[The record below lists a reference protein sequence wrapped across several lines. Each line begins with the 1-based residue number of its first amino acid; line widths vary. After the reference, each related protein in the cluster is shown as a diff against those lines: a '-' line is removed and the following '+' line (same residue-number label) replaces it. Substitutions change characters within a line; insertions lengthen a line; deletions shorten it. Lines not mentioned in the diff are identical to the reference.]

1 MERVLW
7 RRSAAGARTPEA
19 MGPISVL
26 MDFVIALHV
35 RIEPRGNK
43 KEATAGFEPAIGVL
57 QTPALPL
64 GYVAMKS
71 TTCSVVGL
79 VAY

>member
-7 RRSAAGARTPEA
+7 RRGAAGARTPEA

-64 GYVAMKS
+64 GHVA
-71 TTCSVVGL
+71 
-79 VAY
+79 